1 MTASWPLLLFSNLI
15 DMSDNN
21 SHISWTHCNQQ
32 WNASKIKSFKT
43 KQILPRNWLPRAIIS
58 AHLVQNVQSKVKK
71 NSTSSITHKAL
82 QLTTI
87 RYHRQQ
93 NCNPLQYLKVFKL
106 IADK

>member
-32 WNASKIKSFKT
+32 WNASKI
-43 KQILPRNWLPRAIIS
+43 NWLPRAIIS

-71 NSTSSITHKAL
+71 NSTSSITQKAL

-93 NCNPLQYLKVFKL
+93 NCNPLQYLK
-106 IADK
+106 